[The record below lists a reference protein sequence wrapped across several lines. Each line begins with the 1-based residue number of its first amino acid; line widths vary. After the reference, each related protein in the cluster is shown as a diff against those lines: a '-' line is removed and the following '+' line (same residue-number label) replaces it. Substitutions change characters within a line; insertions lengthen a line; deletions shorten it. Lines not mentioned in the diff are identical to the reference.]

1 MLPADAISA
10 RISDVK
16 SQSKKRDNKSEQG
29 STMRSQAQ
37 SSHIQEPR
45 NHNSSLIPSP
55 LLRLPAELRIAIYD
69 YVFGDIFYHLNVHR
83 GPVKTYSSFN
93 ACNLGLIA
101 ASRQLHSETRLLPYK
116 LGIFTFHVAIP
127 DRSED
132 YQEQKVA
139 ISNNMQ
145 VYTNGV
151 KYNPWT
157 VLYGI
162 AVWTQ
167 DDWEVATSEQLEVQW
182 LDQELW

>member
-1 MLPADAISA
+1 VLCS
-10 RISDVK
+10 
-16 SQSKKRDNKSEQG
+16 
-29 STMRSQAQ
+29 
-37 SSHIQEPR
+37 
-45 NHNSSLIPSP
+45 SSLIPSP

-132 YQEQKVA
+132 YRSFRINSLLIQGQRNRRSLSATRCRFTQTV
-139 ISNNMQ
+139 SNTTHGRCFMESQ
-145 VYTNGV
+145 
-151 KYNPWT
+151 
-157 VLYGI
+157 YGHRTI
-162 AVWTQ
+162 GR
-167 DDWEVATSEQLEVQW
+167 W
-182 LDQELW
+182 LHQSSWRCSG